1 MRDSQ
6 PSEPVMRGLKD
17 FQRCTV
23 NFAYARMFAS
33 EAPAL
38 RFLVADE
45 VGLGKTLVAKGLIA
59 RAIESLRL
67 AGQQR
72 IDVVYVCSN
81 ADIAAQNL
89 ARLQQEGQSS
99 KNTATRL
106 TLLPLQSNQLGA
118 GVNFISLTPGTTFK
132 EGNRSGHKEERQ
144 LIYQMLRTIDGIDD
158 RGLLRALKGGARDGW
173 AKFAVQTLKFDAAVA
188 KVYRNAVSKD
198 KALMTELKAITDVY
212 RDGRRRISDEVHEDC
227 LAMMGKLRRLLAR
240 TCLDMLKP
248 GLVIL
253 DEFQRFGELLDDT
266 TEGSAG
272 ELAHGL
278 FNHPSAPRV
287 LLLSATPYKM
297 YAAADD
303 NEDHYKDFLRTV
315 CFLMQDQPEA
325 VAQLTLDLGQFR
337 DGLLDIRGE
346 SDLAPLAAVKLRI
359 ETALKRVMCRTER
372 VGTTVRA
379 DAMVNER
386 MLLPLLEPRD
396 LDDFRLLDTLASKL
410 GEPDTVEYWKSSPY
424 LLNFMGDYTF
434 KTTIRN
440 DLKKRT
446 PMLAD
451 LLLKARKKMISAKD
465 ISAYVAFDPANARLR
480 LLMNEIGD
488 QGLHH
493 LLWMPPSLSYWAPG
507 GAYEQAGQVSKQLIF
522 SAWNVVPDALASL
535 LSYEVERRIV
545 ADADAG
551 KIRYDRLRQHFTP
564 RLRLDMKNGR
574 PGGMSSMMLMY
585 PSSALVALVDP
596 LHWIGEADGLPS
608 AAHVKRKAMQCLA
621 VHVEACIERAV
632 QDGAEDKRW
641 YWVTLARLEARHAS
655 AGRAWC
661 EHEWHRARLVADAEE
676 HDEPEPDTAYAA
688 HLALW
693 LAAWD
698 GKTEGLG
705 RVPTDLVEVIAEL
718 ALAGPATCALRS
730 LVRQEPSMPVKLLR
744 GPAARIA
751 AGLRSQFNA
760 PTAIALLRGQEDD
773 DAHWRRVLH
782 YCIDGNLQ
790 ALLDEYLH
798 LLAEAPR
805 STKGDD
811 PALAKVNGLA
821 EAMVDA
827 MTLRSATIRPDEL
840 TVTDGKLGIA
850 PSPVAIRTHFA
861 VRFGGRVEEEGG
873 SSRKKS
879 VQAAFNSPF
888 WPFILV
894 STSVGQEGLD
904 FHPWCHAVT
913 HWNLPSNPVDL
924 EQREGRVHR
933 YKGYAVRKNVAL
945 AYGNLV
951 RANTPTGGD
960 PWQAMF
966 ARAVANRRADASDLI
981 PYWIYEV
988 DGGVAVERR
997 VMALPL
1003 SRDEIRYRRLKRSLA
1018 LYLMVFAQPR
1028 QEDLLA
1034 CLEQNIGEERAAEV
1048 SARWRIDLSPDCP

>member
-1 MRDSQ
+1 MRDSHT
-6 PSEPVMRGLKD
+6 SEPVMRGLKD
-17 FQRCTV
+17 FQRRTV
-23 NFAYARMFAS
+23 NFAYSRMFAS
-33 EAPAL
+33 ESPAL

-59 RAIESLRL
+59 RAIENLHL

-89 ARLQQEGQSS
+89 ARLQQEGQAS

-106 TLLPLQSNQLGA
+106 TLLPLQSNRLGS

-132 EGNRSGHKEERQ
+132 EGNRSGHKEERH
-144 LIYQMLRTIDGIDD
+144 LIYQMLCTVDGINE
-158 RGLLRALKGGARDGW
+158 RGLLRALKGSAREGW
-173 AKFAVQTLKFDAAVA
+173 EDYAIQELDFDAAIA
-188 KVYRNAVSKD
+188 KAYRKAVSKD
-198 KALMTELKAITDVY
+198 KGMLAELKAITDVY
-212 RDGRRRISDEVHEDC
+212 RDGRRNISDEVHEDC
-227 LAMMGKLRRLLAR
+227 LAMIGRLRRLLAR

-272 ELAHGL
+272 ELAHAL
-278 FNHPSAPRV
+278 YNHPSAPRV

-297 YAAADD
+297 YAAANDQ
-303 NEDHYKDFLRTV
+303 EDHYEDFLRTLG
-315 CFLMQDQPEA
+315 FLMHDQPEA
-325 VAQLTLDLGQFR
+325 LAQLTLDLGQFR

-346 SDLAPLAAVKLRI
+346 SDLAPLAAMKLRI

-379 DAMVNER
+379 DAMVSER
-386 MLLPLLEPRD
+386 LLLPRLEPRD
-396 LDDFRLLDTLASKL
+396 LDDFRLLDNLAGKL
-410 GEPDTVEYWKSSPY
+410 GEPDMVEYWKSSPY

-434 KTTIRN
+434 KTAIRN

-446 PMLAD
+446 PLLAD
-451 LLLKARKKMISAKD
+451 LLLKARKKMISASG
-465 ISAYVAFDPANARLR
+465 ISAYVPIDPANARLR
-480 LLMNEIGD
+480 LLMDEISN
-488 QGLHH
+488 QGLHR
-493 LLWMPPSLSYWAPG
+493 LLWMPPSLPYWAPG
-507 GAYEQAGQVSKQLIF
+507 GAYECAGPVSKQLIF

-545 ADADAG
+545 ADASG
-551 KIRYDRLRQHFTP
+551 SKVRYDVLRKRFAP

-574 PGGMSSMMLMY
+574 PGGMSNMLLMY
-585 PSSALVALVDP
+585 PSSALVALIDP
-596 LHWIGEADGLPS
+596 LHLTGESDELPS
-608 AAHVKRKAMQCLA
+608 AVHVKRKAMQVLA
-621 VHVEACIERAV
+621 PYIEACIEGAGK
-632 QDGAEDKRW
+632 DGGEDKRW
-641 YWVTLARLEARHAS
+641 YWVALARLEARHGS
-655 AGRAWC
+655 DGRAWC
-661 EHEWHRARLVADAEE
+661 EHEWHRARLVADPEE

-698 GKTEGLG
+698 GNLAGLG
-705 RVPTDLVEVIAEL
+705 RVPADLLDVIAEL

-730 LVRQEPSMPVKLLR
+730 LVRQQPDMVVDVLR

-760 PTAIALLRGQEDD
+760 PTAIALLRDQDD
-773 DAHWRRVLH
+773 EDAHWRRVLH

-790 ALLDEYLH
+790 ALLDEYMH
-798 LLAEAPR
+798 LLAEAPCA
-805 STKGDD
+805 TKGDD
-811 PALAKVNGLA
+811 PALAKVSGLA
-821 EAMVDA
+821 EAMVAA
-827 MTLRSATIRPDEL
+827 MTLRSATIRPDEF
-840 TVTDGKLGIA
+840 TVMNGKLCIA
-850 PSPVAIRTHFA
+850 SSPVAIRTHFA
-861 VRFGGRVEEEGG
+861 VRFGGRAEEEGG

-888 WPFILV
+888 WPFVLV

-933 YKGYAVRKNVAL
+933 YKGYAVRKNLAL
-945 AYGNLV
+945 TYGNVV
-951 RANTPTGGD
+951 RGDTSNCGD

-966 ARAVANRRADASDLI
+966 ARAVADRRADASDLI
-981 PYWIYEV
+981 PYWIYEAE
-988 DGGVAVERR
+988 GGAAVERR

-1003 SRDEIRYRRLKRSLA
+1003 SRDEVRYRSLKRSLA
-1018 LYLMVFAQPR
+1018 LYRMVFAQPR

-1034 CLEQNIGEERAAEV
+1034 CLEQNIGDERAAEV
-1048 SARWRIDLSPDCP
+1048 SARWRIDLSPNWP

>member
-6 PSEPVMRGLKD
+6 PAEPVMRGLKD
-17 FQRCTV
+17 FQQRTV

-33 EAPAL
+33 DRPSM

-67 AGQQR
+67 TGQQR

-89 ARLQQEGQSS
+89 ARLQQEGQAAS
-99 KNTATRL
+99 NTATRL
-106 TLLPLQSNQLGA
+106 TLLPLQSNRLGT

-132 EGNRSGHKEERQ
+132 ETNRSGHKEERQ
-144 LIYQMLRTIDGIDD
+144 LIYQMLCAVDGIDD
-158 RGLLRALKGGARDGW
+158 RGLLRALKGGAREGW
-173 AKFAVQTLKFDAAVA
+173 EDYAVQEIGFDASIA
-188 KVYRNAVSKD
+188 KAYRKAVSKD
-198 KALMTELKAITDVY
+198 KGLMAEMKAITDVY
-212 RDGRRRISDEVHEDC
+212 RDGRRRISDEMHDC
-227 LAMMGKLRRLLAR
+227 CLGMIGRLRRLLAR

-303 NEDHYKDFLRTV
+303 KEDHYQDFLRTLG
-315 CFLMQDQPEA
+315 FLMPDQAEA
-325 VAQLTLDLGQFR
+325 VAQLTRDLGQFR
-337 DGLLDIRGE
+337 DGLLDVHGE

-372 VGTTVRA
+372 VGATVRA

-386 MLLPLLEPRD
+386 MLRPRLEPRD
-396 LDDFRLLDTLASKL
+396 FDDFRLLDKLAGKL

-434 KTTIRN
+434 KTAIRN
-440 DLKKRT
+440 DLKMRT
-446 PMLAD
+446 PLLAD
-451 LLLKARKKMISAKD
+451 LLLKARKKMISASD
-465 ISAYVAFDPANARLR
+465 ISGYVPLDPANARLR
-480 LLMNEIGD
+480 LLMDEIGD
-488 QGLHH
+488 QGLHR
-493 LLWMPPSLSYWAPG
+493 LLWMPPSLPYWVPG
-507 GAYEQAGQVSKQLIF
+507 GAYAQAGQVSKQLIF

-545 ADADAG
+545 ADASDG
-551 KIRYDRLRQHFTP
+551 KVGYDRLRQRFTP

-574 PGGMSSMMLMY
+574 PGGMSNMMLMY

-596 LHWIGEADGLPS
+596 LHWTGESDGLPS
-608 AAHVKRKAMQCLA
+608 AADVKRSAMQCL
-621 VHVEACIERAV
+621 VPHVKACIEGAV
-632 QDGAEDKRW
+632 QEGAEDKRW

-655 AGRAWC
+655 DGRAWC

-688 HLALW
+688 HLDLW

-698 GKTEGLG
+698 GNVAGLG
-705 RVPTDLVEVIAEL
+705 RVPADLIEVIAEL

-730 LVRQEPSMPVKLLR
+730 LVRQEPTMAVNLLR

-760 PTAIALLRGQEDD
+760 PTAIALLRDQDD
-773 DAHWRRVLH
+773 DEAHWRRVLH
-782 YCIDGNLQ
+782 YCIDGNLS

-805 STKGDD
+805 ATKGDD
-811 PALAKVNGLA
+811 PSLAKVNGLA
-821 EAMVDA
+821 EAMVGA

-840 TVTDGKLGIA
+840 TVTDGKPGIA
-850 PSPVAIRTHFA
+850 SSPVAIRTHFA

-933 YKGYAVRKNVAL
+933 YKGYAVRRNVAL
-945 AYGNLV
+945 AYGNVV
-951 RANTPTGGD
+951 RADTSSGGD

-966 ARAVANRRADASDLI
+966 ARAVANRQADASDLI

-988 DGGVAVERR
+988 DGGAAVERR

-1003 SRDEIRYRRLKRSLA
+1003 SRDEIRYRSLKRSLA
-1018 LYLMVFAQPR
+1018 LYRMVFAQPR

-1034 CLEQNIGEERAAEV
+1034 CLEQNIGDERAAEV
-1048 SARWRIDLSPDCP
+1048 SARWRIDLTPDWP

>member
-6 PSEPVMRGLKD
+6 PSEAVMRGLKD
-17 FQRCTV
+17 FQQRTV

-33 EAPAL
+33 KNPAL

-59 RAIESLRL
+59 CAIESLRL
-67 AGQQR
+67 AGAQR

-89 ARLQQEGQSS
+89 ARLQQEGQAAN
-99 KNTATRL
+99 NTATRL
-106 TLLPLQSNQLGA
+106 TLLPLQSNQLGS

-132 EGNRSGHKEERQ
+132 EGNRSGHKEERR
-144 LIYQMLRTIDGIDD
+144 LIYQMLRTVDGIDD
-158 RGLLRALKGGARDGW
+158 RGLLRVLQGGARDGW
-173 AKFAVQTLKFDAAVA
+173 EAYATQTLTFNTAVA
-188 KVYRNAVSKD
+188 KVYCKAVSKD
-198 KALMTELKAITDVY
+198 KGLTRQLKALADVY
-212 RDGRRRISDEVHEDC
+212 RDRRRRISDEVHEDC

-253 DEFQRFGELLDDT
+253 DEFQRFGELLDDD

-303 NEDHYKDFLRTV
+303 TEDHYKDFLRTLG
-315 CFLMQDQPEA
+315 FLLQDQPA
-325 VAQLTLDLGQFR
+325 AIAQLTLDLRQFR
-337 DGLLDIRGE
+337 DGLLDIHGDSE
-346 SDLAPLAAVKLRI
+346 PAPLAALKLRI

-372 VGTTVRA
+372 VGVTVRA
-379 DAMVNER
+379 DAMVSER
-386 MLLPLLEPRD
+386 LLLPRLAPRD
-396 LDDFRLLDTLASKL
+396 LDDFQLLDTLAIEL

-424 LLNFMGDYTF
+424 LLNFMKDYTF
-434 KTTIRN
+434 KTALRD
-440 DLKKRT
+440 DLNKRA
-446 PMLAD
+446 PLLAD
-451 LLLKARKKMISAKD
+451 LLLASRKKMLNACD
-465 ISAYVAFDPANARLR
+465 IGSYVQLDPANARLR
-480 LLMNEIGD
+480 LLMEELD
-488 QGLHH
+488 AQGLHR
-493 LLWMPPSLSYWAPG
+493 LLWMPPSLPYWAPG
-507 GAYEQAGQVSKQLIF
+507 GAYQHAGAVSKQLIF

-545 ADADAG
+545 MDAG
-551 KIRYDRLRQHFTP
+551 GDRIGYDRLSQRFSS
-564 RLRLDMKNGR
+564 RLRLDMKSGR
-574 PGGMSSMMLMY
+574 PGGMSTMMLMY
-585 PSSALVALVDP
+585 PSSALAALVDP
-596 LHWIGEADGLPS
+596 LHWRGANDGLLS
-608 AAHVKRKAMQCLA
+608 AADIKRQAMQCLA
-621 VHVEACIERAV
+621 PHVAACLEPAV

-641 YWVTLARLEARHAS
+641 YWVTLARLESRHA
-655 AGRAWC
+655 GNDRTWC
-661 EHEWHRARLVADAEE
+661 EHEWHRARLAADAEE

-698 GKTEGLG
+698 GNMDGLG
-705 RVPTDLVEVIAEL
+705 RIPADLLEVIAEL

-730 LVRQEPSMPVKLLR
+730 LMRHEPAMAVAHLR

-760 PTAIALLRGQEDD
+760 PTAIALLRSEEDD
-773 DAHWRRVLH
+773 SAHWRRVLH

-798 LLAEAPR
+798 LLAEAPCPA
-805 STKGDD
+805 SDGD
-811 PALAKVNGLA
+811 PALAKVNGVA
-821 EAMVDA
+821 ETMVTA
-827 MTLRSATIRPDEL
+827 MTLRDANIVPDEL
-840 TVTDGKLGIA
+840 TVIDDKPGFTALPIKL
-850 PSPVAIRTHFA
+850 RTHFA
-861 VRFGGRVEEEGG
+861 VRFGGKVEEEGG

-945 AYGNLV
+945 AHGNAV
-951 RANTPTGGD
+951 RADASVDGD

-966 ARAVANRRADASDLI
+966 SRAVASRPAHASDLI
-981 PYWIYEV
+981 PYWIYEI
-988 DGGVAVERR
+988 DGGAAVERR

-1003 SRDEIRYRRLKRSLA
+1003 SRDAIRYRSLKRSLA
-1018 LYLMVFAQPR
+1018 LYRMVFAQPR

-1034 CLEQNIGEERAAEV
+1034 CLEQNIGEDRAVEV
-1048 SARWRIDLSPDCP
+1048 SARWRIDLAPG